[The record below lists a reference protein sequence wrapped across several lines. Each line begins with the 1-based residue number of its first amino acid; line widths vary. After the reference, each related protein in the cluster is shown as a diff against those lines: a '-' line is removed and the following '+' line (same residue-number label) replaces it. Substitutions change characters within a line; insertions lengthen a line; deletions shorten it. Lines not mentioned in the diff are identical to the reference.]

1 MSSKLHARL
10 LALLKF
16 DRAISARFSRASTRP
31 AVRQFFRAV
40 SWLGNGYFWYAL
52 MGLLVVWY
60 GKPAWYP
67 VLHMIVAGLS
77 GTLIYKRLKKSTL
90 RPRPFTVHKEI
101 AQGVAILDQYSF
113 PSGHTLHAVT
123 FAVVASIY
131 FPWLSWPV
139 GGFAALVA
147 LSRLVLGVH
156 YPTDVIAGAILGAL
170 IAGLSFLVF

>member
-1 MSSKLHARL
+1 MNPRL
-10 LALLKF
+10 RAWLAALLRF
-16 DRAISARFSRASTRP
+16 DQAISARFSRTSTRP
-31 AVRQFFRAV
+31 PVRHFFRAV

-52 MGLLVVWY
+52 MALLVVWY

-123 FAVVASIY
+123 FAIVAAVY
-131 FPWLSWPV
+131 FPSLSWLV

-156 YPTDVIAGAILGAL
+156 YPTDVLAGVILGAL
-170 IAGLSFLVF
+170 IAALSFLVL

>member
-1 MSSKLHARL
+1 MAFLVA
-10 LALLKF
+10 
-16 DRAISARFSRASTRP
+16 
-31 AVRQFFRAV
+31 
-40 SWLGNGYFWYAL
+40 WYEKA
-52 MGLLVVWY
+52 
-60 GKPAWYP
+60 AWYP

-123 FAVVASIY
+123 FAIVSAVY
-131 FPWLSWPV
+131 FPSLSWLV
-139 GGFAALVA
+139 GSFAALVA

-156 YPTDVIAGAILGAL
+156 YPTDVIAGVILGAL
-170 IAGLSFLVF
+170 IAGLSFLAF

>member
-1 MSSKLHARL
+1 MNSKLQARL

-16 DRAISARFSRASTRP
+16 DRAISARFSRASARP
-31 AVRQFFRAV
+31 AVRQFFRAI
-40 SWLGNGYFWYAL
+40 SWLGDGYFWYAL
-52 MGLLVVWY
+52 MGFLVVWY

-90 RPRPFTVHKEI
+90 RPRPFTVHREI

-131 FPWLSWPV
+131 FPWLSGPV

-156 YPTDVIAGAILGAL
+156 YPTDVIAGAILGTM